1 MAKKGSLSGT
11 LSTVTDFLSP
21 EAQAQLREKAGIL
34 SPLPLASIRPDPHQP
49 RQLLP
54 GDLAAQ
60 VHSGELAPAAAM
72 TQWQQRARADAA
84 DAAPRR
90 DLEELQRL
98 ADSIA
103 QHGLINPI
111 SVRRVPGNTPVPA
124 GVNYLIVTGERR
136 YWAHVLL
143 ALAGRSIQEG
153 LETRS
158 PETIK
163 ATIAAEGVSIRAHQI
178 VENVMREDIDAVEKA
193 QGFLALRYELSGI
206 DEGGVNHGSPPASE
220 DQIEGGRN
228 HGSPLVSWGQ
238 VEKALNIS
246 DRYRRYVTA
255 VLNLD
260 PRAQAIIR
268 RHRLSERAIRP
279 ISQRLGKQPELQ
291 VAALNRIVAWQE
303 ENAGEEQGQAVTKAV
318 AALVE
323 SMLAQEERRA
333 ARATAVPISKA
344 ARQAAELESKVAAAL
359 RFLDGLGEAGRTQL
373 AQELRAKEDYAGT
386 LAEMRQLRGALEEI
400 LGAADIDG

>member
-1 MAKKGSLSGT
+1 MAKKGSLTGT
-11 LSTVTDFLSP
+11 FSTVTDFMSP
-21 EAQAQLREKAGIL
+21 ESQAQLRERAGIL
-34 SPLPLASIRPDPHQP
+34 SPLPLVSILPDPRQP

-60 VHSGELAPAAAM
+60 MHSGELTPAKAM
-72 TQWQQRARADAA
+72 AEWQKRARANEA
-84 DAAPRR
+84 DQALKR
-90 DLEELQRL
+90 DLDELGRL

-111 SVRRVPGNTPVPA
+111 SVRRVPGNTPMPK

-143 ALAGRSIQEG
+143 ALAERKIQEG

-158 PETIK
+158 PDTIK
-163 ATIAAEGVSIRAHQI
+163 ATIAPEGVSIRAHQI

-193 QGFLALRYELSGI
+193 QGFQALRYELSGI
-206 DEGGVNHGSPPASE
+206 DEAAEGGVNHGSP
-220 DQIEGGRN
+220 
-228 HGSPLVSWGQ
+228 LVKWGQ

-246 DRYRRYVTA
+246 ERYRQYVTA

-260 PRAQAIIR
+260 PHAQEIIR
-268 RHRLSERAIRP
+268 RHRLPERTIRP

-291 VAALNRIVAWQE
+291 IEALNRIVAWQA
-303 ENAGEEQGQAVTKAV
+303 ENAGEDQGQAVTKAV

-323 SMLAQEERRA
+323 NMLAREERRA
-333 ARATAVPISKA
+333 ARVTAAPVSKQA
-344 ARQAAELESKVAAAL
+344 QQAALLQSKVEVTL
-359 RFLDGLGEAGRTQL
+359 QFLERLDEEGRAHL
-373 AQELRAKEDYAGT
+373 ARELRSKEGYVET
-386 LAEMRQLRGALEEI
+386 INEMENLRKSLEEI
-400 LGAADIDG
+400 LKAVNVD